1 MHQTA
6 RMLQQLEPDTEGLS
20 TTDPLLG
27 AKYAFEHP
35 VDLLIAGLQMKRMSG
50 LQIAGFLR
58 EKSPEAE
65 ICLFAEPREWNK
77 SLRLDQRCHPLLL
90 PVKKE
95 NLRKILEECRK

>member
-1 MHQTA
+1 
-6 RMLQQLEPDTEGLS
+6 MLQQLEPDAKGLS

-35 VDLLIAGLQMKRMSG
+35 VDLLLAGLQMKRMNG

-58 EKSPEAE
+58 EKSPEARV
-65 ICLFAEPREWNK
+65 CLFVDPWEWREAPG
-77 SLRLDQRCHPLLL
+77 LDPGFQPLFL
-90 PVKKE
+90 PIKEE